1 MAQNESNDTIYFMQV
16 LAGIGILGLVV
27 NMVFKNAY
35 FLSMCIIFA
44 CMLGLLLVQFEMTAS
59 GMAVSGGGITVSYT
73 HLTLPTSDLV

>member
-27 NMVFKNAY
+27 NIVFKNAY

-44 CMLGLLLVQFEMTAS
+44 CMLGALMKLLLLGQIVFINEM
-59 GMAVSGGGITVSYT
+59 
-73 HLTLPTSDLV
+73 